1 MMLQR
6 DSQAL
11 ERALQESGLEAEGN
25 LEFVLADDNQQ
36 FSQDGRHD
44 GSRNQAGRGESNAS
58 GDDEMIIETTMNWV
72 VDPDTGH
79 THYSILV

>member
-1 MMLQR
+1 LQ
-6 DSQAL
+6 D
-11 ERALQESGLEAEGN
+11 SGLDTGGN

-44 GSRNQAGRGESNAS
+44 GSRNQAAGGHGEDSEA
-58 GDDEMIIETTMNWV
+58 ETLIESTMTWV
-72 VDPDTGH
+72 VDPESGH